1 MSLHRLSFASFP
13 IPLGGGRDLPCGR
26 VEFSTNDAVHSI
38 AHVKIKSS
46 FFDFTIET
54 EPAKLTFIEVLQV

>member
-13 IPLGGGRDLPCGR
+13 IPLGGGRDLPCDR
-26 VEFSTNDAVHSI
+26 VEFSTNDAANSI
-38 AHVKIKSS
+38 AHIEIKST

-54 EPAKLTFIEVLQV
+54 EPAKLTFIEVSQV